1 MNGDGIIRL
10 DASPMAADGVEP
22 VSPTEFQ
29 WRALSALAVFR
40 LLIAVLLMAT
50 FASSDAPRFF
60 GELYPQ
66 LFLISLLVWFVAGI
80 VGAIACARQTVTVA
94 LLTESQLIVDIA
106 AIAALSLASG
116 GIDSGIAGL
125 LIIFVGAGAFVLRS
139 VLSLFFAA
147 LATLS
152 VLGVQAWLDI
162 NGISAGQYPAAGL
175 LSAVIFAVVIA
186 IRPLV
191 RRLAQSEALARQQ
204 VIDIANLAELNRY
217 VVQHLREAILVI
229 DGDGRVRLMN
239 DAASAQLG
247 IPPSSVGEH
256 IDALAPDLGAYV
268 ETWRRQQQRAGL
280 AEMTLLPGQ
289 DGARLQ
295 VHVSP
300 FGEARQDNA
309 PLLLFLED
317 VSVLAE
323 RVQQSKLASLGR
335 LSASIAHEIRNPIG
349 AMSHAA
355 QLLREQDASPPVAK
369 LSDIIHRNA
378 ERVSKIVEDI
388 MSMSR
393 RDGSRPKRIVL
404 AAWLEDFCQEY
415 VETNELAPGTIRLVG
430 EEAISEVV
438 FDPAHLRQVV
448 RNLLDNARMHA
459 GVTPERPVEIGW
471 GRVAKSRRPYLSIA
485 DRGPG
490 IPAEWRDR
498 VFEPFFTQHDE
509 GTGLGL
515 YLCQELCELN
525 RAALSARERGGGG
538 SVLHIVF
545 ADPARRGDLASDAV
559 A

>member
-1 MNGDGIIRL
+1 MNDGGIIRL
-10 DASPMAADGVEP
+10 GSDSLTAAAPEP
-22 VSPTEFQ
+22 ANPGDFS
-29 WRALSALAVFR
+29 WRVQSGLAVFR

-50 FASSDAPRFF
+50 FAASSGPRFF

-66 LFLISLLVWFVAGI
+66 LFLIALLTWFVAGI
-80 VGAIACARQTVTVA
+80 IIAIACVRQSVTLS
-94 LLTESQLIVDIA
+94 LLTQGQLIIDIT

-116 GIDSGIAGL
+116 GVDSGIAGL
-125 LIIFVGAGAFVLRS
+125 LIIFIGAAAFVLRG
-139 VLSLFFAA
+139 VLALFFAA
-147 LATLS
+147 MATLS

-162 NGISAGQYPAAGL
+162 NGQSGGQYPAAGL
-175 LSAVIFAVVIA
+175 LSAVLFAVVLS

-217 VVQHLREAILVI
+217 VVQHLREAIIVI
-229 DGDGRVRLMN
+229 DGDARVRLMN
-239 DAASAQLG
+239 DAASNQLG
-247 IPPSSVGEH
+247 IPTTAVGESLLT
-256 IDALAPDLGAYV
+256 LAPDLAAYV

-295 VHVSP
+295 VHVAP
-300 FGEARQDNA
+300 FGDNEQDAA

-355 QLLREQDASPPVAK
+355 QLLGEQQGGPTIDK
-369 LSDIIHRNA
+369 LSEIIHRNA
-378 ERVSKIVEDI
+378 ERVSSIVEDI
-388 MSMSR
+388 MNMSR

-404 AAWLEDFCQEY
+404 AKWLTDFCQEY
-415 VETNELAPGTIRLVG
+415 NETNELAPGTVVLRG

-438 FDPAHLRQVV
+438 FDAAHLRQVL

-459 GVTPERPVEIGW
+459 HAAPGQPVEINW
-471 GRVAKSRRPYLSIA
+471 GRVASSRRPFLEIA

-490 IPAEWRDR
+490 ISEANRDR
-498 VFEPFFTQHDE
+498 VFEPFFTQHDD

-525 RAALSARERGGGG
+525 RASLSARERDGGG
-538 SVLHIVF
+538 SVLSIVF
-545 ADPARRGDLASDAV
+545 ADPARWGGAS
-559 A
+559 